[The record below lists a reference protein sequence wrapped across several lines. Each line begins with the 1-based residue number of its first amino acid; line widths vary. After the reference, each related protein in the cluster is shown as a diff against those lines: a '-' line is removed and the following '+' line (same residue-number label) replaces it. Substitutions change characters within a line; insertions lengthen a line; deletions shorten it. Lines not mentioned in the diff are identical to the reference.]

1 MIKSIIKC
9 SNNMVIVFDRRGEQI
24 PQYQGQ
30 YEKVKEIILKD
41 APPEAVFAHGFAK
54 GIELQKVT
62 RHEW

>member
-1 MIKSIIKC
+1 
-9 SNNMVIVFDRRGEQI
+9 MVIVFDRRGEQI

-30 YEKVKEIILKD
+30 CEKVKEIILKD